1 MCQHAGGFLAECR
14 GISSNIALTGA
25 AGHSQAKKEPTMAT
39 ISPDRIAV
47 STWSL
52 HRLLGTTYPHDLTTT
67 EIGPMQE
74 TYGEGEESLLG
85 LPSVLANHGY
95 HRLEIVSFHLRSR
108 DKVYLGE
115 LRDQLRISEVRL
127 QTLLID
133 AGDISDPE
141 HGARATAWIASW
153 LEIANELGAENAR
166 IIAGKQKPTRD
177 ALDRSVKALTAL
189 ADGNAGSPVRLVT
202 ENWFDLLAEPA
213 HVHYLL
219 DRLDGRVGLLG
230 DFGNWGGDNKYSDL
244 QSIFGRAEL
253 CHAKAS
259 FAGGELDEADYGAC
273 VTLAEQA
280 GYKGP
285 YTLIFDNEIPGEWHG
300 LATERDFI
308 TSRDV

>member
-1 MCQHAGGFLAECR
+1 
-14 GISSNIALTGA
+14 
-25 AGHSQAKKEPTMAT
+25 MAH
-39 ISPDRIAV
+39 INADRIAV

-52 HRLLGTTYPHDLTTT
+52 HRLLGTTYPHDLTTSDV
-67 EIGPMQE
+67 GPMQE

-108 DKVYLGE
+108 DPIYLGE
-115 LRDQLRISEVRL
+115 LRDQLRIANVRL

-133 AGDISDPE
+133 AGDISHPE
-141 HGARATAWIASW
+141 HGARDQAWIAGW
-153 LEIANELGAENAR
+153 IEVANELGADHAR

-177 ALDRSVKALTAL
+177 ALDRSVKALNAL
-189 ADGNAGSPVRLVT
+189 AQSNAGSPVRLVT

-219 DRLDGRVGLLG
+219 DKLEGRIGLLG
-230 DFGNWGGDNKYSDL
+230 DFGNWGGPNKYADL
-244 QSIFGRAEL
+244 KSIFGRAEL

-259 FAGGELDEADYGAC
+259 FIDGDLDEADYGAC
-273 VTLAEQA
+273 VTLAEEA
-280 GYKGP
+280 GYTGP
-285 YTLIFDNEIPGEWHG
+285 YTLIFDSEIPGEWHG

-308 TSRDV
+308 TSREV

>member
-1 MCQHAGGFLAECR
+1 
-14 GISSNIALTGA
+14 
-25 AGHSQAKKEPTMAT
+25 MAH

-74 TYGEGEESLLG
+74 TYGEGDESLLG

-95 HRLEIVSFHLRSR
+95 RRLEIVSFHLRSR
-108 DKVYLGE
+108 DPVYLAE
-115 LRDQLRISEVRL
+115 LRDQLRIAEVTL

-133 AGDISDPE
+133 AGDISHPE
-141 HGARATAWIASW
+141 HGARDQAWIASW
-153 LEIANELGAENAR
+153 IEIANALGAENAR

-177 ALDRSVKALTAL
+177 ALDRSVKALNAL
-189 ADGNAGSPVRLVT
+189 ADGNAGSSVRLVT

-219 DRLDGRVGLLG
+219 DKLDGRVGLLG
-230 DFGNWGGDNKYSDL
+230 DFGNWSGASKYADL
-244 QSIFGRAEL
+244 KSIFGRAEL

-259 FAGGELDEADYGAC
+259 FIDGDLDEADYGQC
-273 VTLAEQA
+273 ITLAEKA

-285 YTLIFDNEIPGEWHG
+285 YTLIYDSEIPSEWHG
-300 LATERDFI
+300 LAAERDFI
-308 TSRDV
+308 TTRDV

>member
-1 MCQHAGGFLAECR
+1 MSVSA
-14 GISSNIALTGA
+14 
-25 AGHSQAKKEPTMAT
+25 
-39 ISPDRIAV
+39 DRIAV

-52 HRLLGTTYPHDLTTT
+52 HRLLGMTYPHDLNTT
-67 EIGPMQE
+67 EIGPMKE

-108 DKVYLGE
+108 DPVYLAE
-115 LRDQLRISEVRL
+115 LRDQLRISNVRL

-133 AGDISDPE
+133 AGDISHPE
-141 HGARATAWIASW
+141 HGARDQAWIASW
-153 LEIANELGAENAR
+153 IEIANELGAENAR

-189 ADGNAGSPVRLVT
+189 AEGNAGSSVRLVT
-202 ENWFDLLAEPA
+202 ENWFDLLSEPA

-219 DRLDGRVGLLG
+219 DKLDGRIGLLG
-230 DFGNWGGDNKYSDL
+230 DFGNWGGKSKYADL
-244 QSIFGRAEL
+244 KSIFSRAEL

-259 FAGGELDEADYGAC
+259 FIDGDLDEADYGLC
-273 VTLAEQA
+273 VQMAEEA

-285 YTLIFDNEIPGEWHG
+285 YTLIFDSEIPGEWHG

>member
-1 MCQHAGGFLAECR
+1 MPRINA
-14 GISSNIALTGA
+14 
-25 AGHSQAKKEPTMAT
+25 
-39 ISPDRIAV
+39 DRIAV

-67 EIGPMQE
+67 AIGPMQE
-74 TYGEGEESLLG
+74 SYGAGEESLLG

-108 DKVYLGE
+108 DPVYLAE
-115 LRDQLRISEVRL
+115 LKDQLRIAKVTL

-133 AGDISDPE
+133 AGDISHPE
-141 HGARATAWIASW
+141 YGARDTAWIAGW
-153 LEIANELGAENAR
+153 IEIANELGAEHAR

-177 ALDRSVKALTAL
+177 ALDRSVKALTSL
-189 ADGNAGSPVRLVT
+189 AESNAGSSVRLLT

-219 DRLDGRVGLLG
+219 DKLDGRIGLLG
-230 DFGNWGGDNKYSDL
+230 DFGNWGGATKYADL
-244 QSIFGRAEL
+244 KSIFGRAEL

-259 FAGGELDEADYGAC
+259 FIDGDLDEADYGAC
-273 VTLAEQA
+273 VDLAEEA
-280 GYKGP
+280 GYQGP
-285 YTLIFDNEIPGEWHG
+285 YTLIFDSEIPGEWHG
-300 LATERDFI
+300 LGIERDFI

>member
-1 MCQHAGGFLAECR
+1 
-14 GISSNIALTGA
+14 
-25 AGHSQAKKEPTMAT
+25 MAT
-39 ISPDRIAV
+39 INPDRIAV

-52 HRLLGTTYPHDLTTT
+52 HRLLGTVYPHDLTTS
-67 EIGPMQE
+67 EVGPE
-74 TYGEGEESLLG
+74 TPTYGEGEESLLG

-115 LRDQLRISEVRL
+115 LRDQLRVSDVRL

-133 AGDISDPE
+133 AGDISHPE
-141 HGARATAWIASW
+141 HGARDQKWIAGW
-153 LEIANELGAENAR
+153 IEVANELGAENAR

-177 ALDRSVKALTAL
+177 ALDRSVKALATL
-189 ADGNAGSPVRLVT
+189 ADGNAGSSVRLVT

-219 DRLDGRVGLLG
+219 DKLEGRIGLLG
-230 DFGNWGGDNKYSDL
+230 DFGNWGGDNKYADL
-244 QSIFGRAEL
+244 KSIFGRAEL

-259 FAGGELDEADYGAC
+259 FIDGDLDEADYGAC
-273 VTLAEQA
+273 VTLAEEA
-280 GYKGP
+280 SYKGP
-285 YTLIFDNEIPGEWHG
+285 YTLIFDSEIPGEWHG